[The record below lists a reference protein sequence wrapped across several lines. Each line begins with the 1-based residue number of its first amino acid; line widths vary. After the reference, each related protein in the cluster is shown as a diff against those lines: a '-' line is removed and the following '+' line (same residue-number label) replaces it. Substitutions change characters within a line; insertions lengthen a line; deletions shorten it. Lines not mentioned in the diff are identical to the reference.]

1 MEPENELASMITAF
15 ASPITDKI
23 FMAYDTK
30 KKHKEGARFQESP
43 LEHQEDAE
51 LKGTVFREFMIH
63 IFQSISFIQT
73 LEIDY
78 RDIQS
83 RMIELNFRGPN
94 RKVLLFDLDETLA
107 HCVRHK
113 NVMKEPDVFLDVK
126 TPTGKVL
133 KAGFN
138 IRPYC

>member
-1 MEPENELASMITAF
+1 
-15 ASPITDKI
+15 
-23 FMAYDTK
+23 MAYDTK
-30 KKHKEGARFQESP
+30 KKHKDEARFQESP

-78 RDIQS
+78 REIQS
-83 RMIELNFRGPN
+83 RMIELSFRGPN

-113 NVMKEPDVFLDVK
+113 NVMKEPDIFLDVK